1 MSPEEKSLLERTYK
15 MAEENN
21 AILKSLRRSARWN
34 TAFKVFY
41 WVIIIGLSL
50 GAYYFI
56 QPYLEAM
63 FDLYGKVTGD
73 TGSVQNVTDQLS
85 ELLR

>member
-21 AILKSLRRSARWN
+21 TILKSLRRSARWN
-34 TAFKVFY
+34 TVFKVFY

-50 GAYYFI
+50 GAYYLI

-73 TGSVQNVTDQLS
+73 TGSVQNVTSQLND
-85 ELLR
+85 LLK